1 MTINTTMPLAVRP
14 TRPSRIRERMKV
26 SAWLARVHW
35 QTMVAAVL
43 LGGVIHIAC
52 TLGLATFGRNPTFE
66 RLRGELPANRAVVL
80 PPGDARVAAVP
91 YLAPDMQYAMC
102 RYDLSA
108 GPVTLQASLPDPGWS
123 LTVHTPQG
131 DNFYAISAAKDKP
144 TSLTFEITWTTDPPV
159 RGDGI
164 ASDATATRLNS
175 PTPQGLVIVR
185 APLRGLAW
193 SGLIQTELAATRCQP
208 TARQAP
214 AR

>member
-1 MTINTTMPLAVRP
+1 MTMNTTMPLAARP
-14 TRPSRIRERMKV
+14 TGPPRVRERMKV

-35 QTMVAAVL
+35 QTVVAAL
-43 LGGVIHIAC
+43 ILGGVIHITF
-52 TLGLATFGRNPTFE
+52 TLWVATFGRNPTFE

-80 PPGDARVAAVP
+80 PPGDARTAAVP

-144 TSLTFEITWTTDPPV
+144 TSLTFEIVWTADPPL

-164 ASDATATRLNS
+164 ASDVTSTRLNS
-175 PTPQGLVIVR
+175 PTQQGLVIVR

-193 SGLIQTELAATRCQP
+193 SGLTQTELAATKCEP
-208 TARQAP
+208 AARQP
-214 AR
+214 PIR